1 LNRSFAFAEILEVFI
16 KFNDGD
22 FTQEKFMEISDIA
35 VSENTCVDSFQ
46 LAPDAIVTYI
56 NPLDGNE
63 EAIGHNLLEDSERR
77 ENVLYAI
84 KEGTVVTQGPVMSR
98 QGKVLIFGRKAIM
111 VDGEFWGLA
120 IVAIDFEHLMKTCGI
135 ENSGKVAEYAVA
147 VSDNDNKPVYTWGDQ
162 DIIEN
167 SSIYTDVTVFNQKW
181 RIAMRHE
188 RSLLLLLQEYGV
200 HLVASILVGIAVYV
214 IARYQLK
221 KINSAKMDPL
231 TETYN
236 KLEFQKQV
244 ENRLKYSKKSCAL
257 LAIDLDKFKY
267 VNDTYGHIA
276 GDEVLIEVS
285 NRMRKAVRKTDLVA
299 RVGGDEYMAFLFG
312 IKNREEM
319 MSIIERIRASGEE
332 EVDIGAHEKASVGL
346 SIGYALSPQEGQ
358 DYKTLYQAADERMY
372 EDKVQRKAKR

>member
-1 LNRSFAFAEILEVFI
+1 ML
-16 KFNDGD
+16 
-22 FTQEKFMEISDIA
+22 
-35 VSENTCVDSFQ
+35 
-46 LAPDAIVTYI
+46 
-56 NPLDGNE
+56 
-63 EAIGHNLLEDSERR
+63 
-77 ENVLYAI
+77 
-84 KEGTVVTQGPVMSR
+84 
-98 QGKVLIFGRKAIM
+98 
-111 VDGEFWGLA
+111 W
-120 IVAIDFEHLMKTCGI
+120 
-135 ENSGKVAEYAVA
+135 
-147 VSDNDNKPVYTWGDQ
+147 
-162 DIIEN
+162 
-167 SSIYTDVTVFNQKW
+167 
-181 RIAMRHE
+181 
-188 RSLLLLLQEYGV
+188 LQEYGV

-276 GDEVLIEVS
+276 GDEVLIAVS

-299 RVGGDEYMAFLFG
+299 RVGGDEYMAFLYG

-319 MSIIERIRASGEE
+319 MSIIDRIRASGEE